1 MKTILINTTQNV
13 AISCELATLSDRIF
27 AWLIDMIVFSFT
39 YWIMAMLVTR
49 LFSFEMADGE
59 WGWAVAIIIA
69 PFFLYMAYNMIM
81 EYSNAGQTLGKQA
94 MNIRVVRLDGKE
106 VEWGD
111 TALRAFLQLLDTLF
125 SFGVIA
131 VMLVRVSAFGQRLG
145 DMAAATTVIKVV
157 NTRYAFRLSDISAIA
172 SINNYQPRFP
182 QVKQLSEED
191 MLIIKKVI
199 ARVESH
205 TSIATKELLSDLAFK
220 MCELLDIPKNSMD
233 SLQLLKTLLKDY
245 IVLTR

>member
-13 AISCELATLSDRIF
+13 AISCELATLSDRII
-27 AWLIDMIVFSFT
+27 AWLIDIIVFSFT
-39 YWIMAMLVTR
+39 YWILAVSIIR
-49 LFSFEMADGE
+49 LFQIDLSQGE
-59 WGWAVAIIIA
+59 WGWLTAIIIA
-69 PFFLYMAYNMIM
+69 PFFLYMIYNMVM
-81 EYSNAGQTLGKQA
+81 EYSNAGQTFGKQV

-111 TALRAFLQLLDTLF
+111 TALRAFLHLLDTLF

-131 VMLVRVSAFGQRLG
+131 VMLVRISAFGQRLG
-145 DMAAATTVIKVV
+145 DMAAATTVIKVI
-157 NTRYAFRLSDISAIA
+157 NTRYAFRFSDISAIA
-172 SINNYQPRFP
+172 SIDNYQPRFP

-199 ARVESH
+199 ERVELH
-205 TSIATKELLSDLAFK
+205 TSVAAKELTSDLALR